1 MSNFSFFLFPNIF
14 FQFNALNRYH
24 FVKRKKIVKKK
35 LKKIYPTPLQRT
47 LHHRWNR
54 IGKRAERALVF
65 WSEVKKKKQNKKKWG
80 GLQPYLDFLKTQSC
94 EDKNEIKTH
103 KKILTGGQVSYKE
116 MILLD
121 GLPLAEHVLWVEPFS
136 Y

>member
-65 WSEVKKKKQNKKKWG
+65 WSEVKKKNKTK
-80 GLQPYLDFLKTQSC
+80 
-94 EDKNEIKTH
+94 KNEAVYSPIWTSSRPSLVRIK
-103 KKILTGGQVSYKE
+103 
-116 MILLD
+116 MR
-121 GLPLAEHVLWVEPFS
+121 
-136 Y
+136 